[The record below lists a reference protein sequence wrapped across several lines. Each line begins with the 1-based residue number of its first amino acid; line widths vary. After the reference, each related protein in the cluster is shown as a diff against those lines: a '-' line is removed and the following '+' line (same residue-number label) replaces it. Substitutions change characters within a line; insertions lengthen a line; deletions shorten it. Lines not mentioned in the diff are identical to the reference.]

1 MHTNNDCFIESA
13 KNKHYHHHHHG
24 DEDVPAARNP
34 HAYVSPEDRLTRL
47 LMMLE
52 AQFGSEIAPIER
64 PRVSA
69 DLVNG
74 TTETTEDIKE
84 ERIADIE
91 SAELDRLHALG
102 IPVPGLE
109 IKVDKHVARVWLE
122 NLDVECANAVLRDR
136 VRVVVERAVETVAGL
151 WAPTSMPKEA
161 VVSNGSAKVQAEV
174 DAAAKTAAIEAQ
186 G

>member
-1 MHTNNDCFIESA
+1 
-13 KNKHYHHHHHG
+13 
-24 DEDVPAARNP
+24 
-34 HAYVSPEDRLTRL
+34 
-47 LMMLE
+47 MLE

-64 PRVSA
+64 PRVPA

-74 TTETTEDIKE
+74 TTETDEDIKE

-122 NLDVECANAVLRDR
+122 NLEVECANAVLRDR

-151 WAPTSMPKEA
+151 WAPGSMPKEA
-161 VVSNGSAKVQAEV
+161 VVSNGSGKVQAEI
-174 DAAAKTAAIEAQ
+174 DAAAKKAAAIEAQ